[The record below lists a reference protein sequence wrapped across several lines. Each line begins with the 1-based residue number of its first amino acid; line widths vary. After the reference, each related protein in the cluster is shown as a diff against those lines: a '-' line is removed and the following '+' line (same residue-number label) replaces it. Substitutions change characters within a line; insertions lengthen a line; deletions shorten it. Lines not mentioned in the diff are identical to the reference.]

1 MTVKG
6 DIPQE
11 EIDLYIA
18 RARKEYKGEIVS
30 ISLADDGEHVDIIY
44 KRPNIPFDRIRRIT
58 GYLVGTLDRFNDAK
72 RAEERDRVK
81 HATL

>member
-1 MTVKG
+1 MTIKG

-11 EIDLYIA
+11 EIDLYVT

-44 KRPNIPFDRIRRIT
+44 KRPDMPFQRIARIT
-58 GYLVGTLDRFNDAK
+58 GYLTSTIDRWNDAK
-72 RAEERDRVK
+72 KAELKDRVK
-81 HATL
+81 HDVL